1 MSHKFMRGHSLLE
14 FMGEGKI
21 LHEVVIIYIPW
32 NISCDLC

>member
-1 MSHKFMRGHSLLE
+1 MSHKFMRVHSLLE
-14 FMGEGKI
+14 FLGERTF